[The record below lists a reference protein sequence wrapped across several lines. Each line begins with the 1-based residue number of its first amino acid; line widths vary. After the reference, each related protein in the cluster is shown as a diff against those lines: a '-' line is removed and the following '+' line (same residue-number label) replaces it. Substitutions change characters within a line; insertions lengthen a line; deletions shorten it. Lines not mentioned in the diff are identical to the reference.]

1 MNDAHPCAERET
13 IMENLSIGQRVERAI
28 DRLEQ
33 YMLQA
38 QQTKER
44 NAGDFAIADYQ
55 QGRIEAFKSALA
67 IVRGIIP
74 PVQDG
79 K

>member
-1 MNDAHPCAERET
+1 MQT
-13 IMENLSIGQRVERAI
+13 LSIGQRVDRAI

-33 YMLQA
+33 YMQQA

-67 IVRGIIP
+67 IVRNILP
-74 PVQDG
+74 AVEDG